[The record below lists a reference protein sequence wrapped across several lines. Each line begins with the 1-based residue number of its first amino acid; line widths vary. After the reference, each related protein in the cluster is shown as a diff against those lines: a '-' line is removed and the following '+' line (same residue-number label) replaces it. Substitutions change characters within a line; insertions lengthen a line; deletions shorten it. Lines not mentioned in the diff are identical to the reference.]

1 MCYTIVTG
9 DRISGFLNTESESFR
24 KDVFVS
30 QNGKHILLC
39 FSRKKPGSR
48 MNITIVGRKVNLR
61 ENFKVLVKRKLA
73 KFDRI
78 FDTDADAT
86 VTVTLEKNH
95 QTVEITIKQRGMIYR
110 AEASAPEMNEALD
123 DVVAALGKQIRRNKT
138 RLERAKKVQPIDLSD
153 AYYDEPDEEI
163 EIAKRK
169 SFYVKTMTVEEAI
182 LQMNLLGH
190 SFFLFR
196 DDASGEINVV
206 YKRNDGKYGVLE
218 PET

>member
-1 MCYTIVTG
+1 MLFAEETG
-9 DRISGFLNTESESFR
+9 S
-24 KDVFVS
+24 
-30 QNGKHILLC
+30 C
-39 FSRKKPGSR
+39 

-61 ENFKVLVKRKLA
+61 ENFKVLVQRKLA

-78 FDTDADAT
+78 FDTDAEAT
-86 VTVTLEKNH
+86 VTVALERNR

-123 DVVAALGKQIRRNKT
+123 DVVAALGRQIRKNKT
-138 RLERAKKVQPIDLSD
+138 RLERAKKVQQFDLAD
-153 AYYDEPDEEI
+153 EYYDEPDEEI

-169 SFYVKTMTVEEAI
+169 TFFVKTMTVEEAI

-190 SFFLFR
+190 TFFMFR